1 MKLASVAAAVLLA
14 SSLLAGCSE
23 SATCE
28 DVDDLTAQLDE
39 TSPED
44 PEYNDLVESLKLAEA
59 DCNS

>member
-1 MKLASVAAAVLLA
+1 MNLVRAAAVLLLA
-14 SSLLAGCSE
+14 SSVLAGCSE

-39 TSPED
+39 TSPDD
-44 PEYNDLVESLKLAEA
+44 PGYNDLVEELNLAEA